1 MAVAVL
7 APGWRSDAMLDTT
20 DLAIAKKLATYV
32 RGKTGGFTNIQGD
45 PSVEGQDFKSVLHD
59 RVVVKSIVSS
69 EL

>member
-1 MAVAVL
+1 
-7 APGWRSDAMLDTT
+7 MLGTT

-32 RGKTGGFTNIQGD
+32 RGKTGGFTNIQG
-45 PSVEGQDFKSVLHD
+45 VRILVLRGQDFKSVLHD